1 MLQIS
6 LGHWRIDAKSIEP
19 IMTTESVVHNRFAG
33 SAAHVTSR
41 SKRSFRLLM
50 PVARS
55 QNRLL
60 GARLALLTAFVVLP
74 GVASRADDTAD
85 LTQQVQNPVAKLI
98 SVPFQNNSNFGVG
111 PNGGVQ
117 DVLNIEPIV
126 PFKVTDNWNVV
137 TRTIIPLIHQ
147 PGLAPGVGNTSGLG
161 DILFTPF
168 LSPAK
173 TDSIIWGIGPAFQFA
188 SANKDIFGQGKF
200 ATGLSAA
207 ALTIQGHW
215 VIGGL
220 VNDLVSVA
228 GVSYRKNVHQML
240 VQPFVDYNFSHGW
253 YLTSSPIVTAD
264 WKASSGNRWTVPLGG
279 GIGKIFSLGN
289 QHMNAG
295 LQAFDDVVHAHEAG
309 NWTLRVELQLLFPK

>member
-1 MLQIS
+1 
-6 LGHWRIDAKSIEP
+6 
-19 IMTTESVVHNRFAG
+19 
-33 SAAHVTSR
+33 
-41 SKRSFRLLM
+41 M

>member
-1 MLQIS
+1 
-6 LGHWRIDAKSIEP
+6 
-19 IMTTESVVHNRFAG
+19 V
-33 SAAHVTSR
+33 
-41 SKRSFRLLM
+41 
-50 PVARS
+50 
-55 QNRLL
+55 
-60 GARLALLTAFVVLP
+60 LAAFVVLA
-74 GVASRADDTAD
+74 GIASRADDTAD

-98 SVPFQNNSNFGVG
+98 SVPFQNNVNFGVG

-126 PFKVTDNWNVV
+126 PFKVTDNWNVI

-147 PGLAPGVGNTSGLG
+147 PRLAPGVGNTSGLG

-207 ALTIQGHW
+207 ALTIQGRW

-228 GVSYRKNVHQML
+228 GISYRKNVHQML

-253 YLTSSPIVTAD
+253 YLTSSPIITAD
-264 WKASSGNRWTVPLGG
+264 WKAPSGSRWTVPLGG

-309 NWTLRVELQLLFPK
+309 NWSLRLELQLLFPK